1 MKLLRDA
8 RTLRAKAISSLRIAM
23 MTFNSYHD
31 DGRITTVLLH
41 LQHASEMLLKAVLV
55 QAKAKVFD
63 KDSGQSLG
71 FEKCLRLCQSSHG
84 LSAEQAGIMRAID
97 SLRDAAQ
104 HWFIFVS
111 EDLLF
116 LQTRALVTA
125 FDEYLKRKLDTDLR
139 SQIPPRVLP
148 VSTLPPGDF
157 TFLVDREYA
166 LIHDLLQPGRRQR
179 DEARARIRALLAM
192 EALVADAVQVS
203 ERDINRVER
212 GIREKQNLG
221 VVFPRLISVGTS
233 STGEGP
239 ALTVRFSKKEGA
251 PVRYVGGDDPEAA
264 AAVREVDLR
273 KKYHLRASE
282 LAQRLGL
289 NSNHAKAIRTKL
301 GIDADASCCH
311 VFEFGKTKIACFSDN
326 AVRKMKGF
334 IEAGADLNEIWKDY
348 RTSSKGE
355 HPPKKPLSAASS

>member
-116 LQTRALVTA
+116 
-125 FDEYLKRKLDTDLR
+125 
-139 SQIPPRVLP
+139 
-148 VSTLPPGDF
+148 
-157 TFLVDREYA
+157 
-166 LIHDLLQPGRRQR
+166 H
-179 DEARARIRALLAM
+179 
-192 EALVADAVQVS
+192 
-203 ERDINRVER
+203 
-212 GIREKQNLG
+212 
-221 VVFPRLISVGTS
+221 
-233 STGEGP
+233 
-239 ALTVRFSKKEGA
+239 
-251 PVRYVGGDDPEAA
+251 
-264 AAVREVDLR
+264 
-273 KKYHLRASE
+273 
-282 LAQRLGL
+282 
-289 NSNHAKAIRTKL
+289 
-301 GIDADASCCH
+301 
-311 VFEFGKTKIACFSDN
+311 
-326 AVRKMKGF
+326 
-334 IEAGADLNEIWKDY
+334 
-348 RTSSKGE
+348 
-355 HPPKKPLSAASS
+355 